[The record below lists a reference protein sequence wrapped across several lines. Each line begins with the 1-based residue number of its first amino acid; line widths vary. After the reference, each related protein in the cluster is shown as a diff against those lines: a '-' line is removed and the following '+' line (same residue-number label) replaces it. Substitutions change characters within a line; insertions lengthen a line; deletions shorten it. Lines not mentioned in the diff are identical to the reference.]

1 VFATIYHFVYYLTG
15 LQLPFLKVVNTF
27 GFFVAL
33 SIGAAYWAF
42 KQEFDRKSKLGIF
55 PTVPMESQQGK
66 PMAKSEYAINGIMSF
81 IFGYKI
87 LYLLVEA
94 SSNSQFSPPDHV
106 FTSEGNW
113 LLGLGLLGWS
123 VWSTWRKDK
132 EQRAMPRVEE
142 LVQMPAGALMGSVTM
157 VALASGF
164 LGAKLFHLV
173 ENWDWFLEGLK
184 RDGLVGMMM
193 TQGGWT
199 FYGGLICGGAGVL
212 LYARSQGLPWKSV
225 LDAGGPGMMLSY
237 GIGRF
242 GCHFSGDGDWGIA
255 NLKPNPGL
263 PDWAWAYKYPNN
275 VLGRDAGPDMEY
287 IPGSLDEYAYQ
298 LSVPVYPTPL
308 YEALM
313 AMGLFAVLW
322 FWGRKQ
328 DWQPGRLFSVYMI
341 FAGLERFIIELIRE
355 HGDSLY
361 TLGTM
366 VFSQAQMIS
375 LALVIG
381 GAIGFVSLRPK
392 HTKNNDQGGMN
403 GSPEGDEKTG
413 SGVSGMAKSTLV
425 LLIISFI
432 GVSTPL
438 LAQEKVVLPEAP
450 TVSKIGNGKNPPD
463 TLVVEDFQRMDPIL
477 ITTSMDE
484 EKKQNY
490 LTLKRR
496 VKKTLPYAKMAA
508 LKMKAMED
516 KLNTITDKKAKKKY
530 IKECEAS
537 LKELYMDQLKNL
549 TIGEGQVLMKLLH
562 RETGKTSW
570 AIMRNY
576 RGTGEALFWQAFG
589 SIYGH
594 DLKVEYD
601 PIIDYQIE
609 NIIRVEHLE

>member
-1 VFATIYHFVYYLTG
+1 VFATIYHFIYYLTG

-33 SIGAAYWAF
+33 SIGVAYWAI
-42 KQEFDRKSKLGIF
+42 KKEFDRKSEIGIF
-55 PTVPMESQQGK
+55 PKVPVVSHQGK
-66 PMAKSEYAINGIMSF
+66 PMAKSEYVINGLMSF

-87 LYLLVEA
+87 LYLLLEA
-94 SSNSQFSPPDHV
+94 SSSPGFSPPEHV

-113 LLGLGLLGWS
+113 WLGLALLGWS
-123 VWSTWRKDK
+123 AWSTWKKDQ
-132 EQRAMPRVEE
+132 EQRRLPLVEDP
-142 LVQMPAGALMGSVTM
+142 VMMPAGALMGSVTM

-173 ENWDWFLEGLK
+173 ENWEVFVRGLQEEGL
-184 RDGLVGMMM
+184 LGMMM

-212 LYARSQGLPWKSV
+212 FYSKSQGLPWKSV

-237 GIGRF
+237 GLGRF

-275 VLGRDAGPDMEY
+275 VLGREAGPDMEY

-313 AMGLFAVLW
+313 ALVLFAVIW
-322 FWGRKQ
+322 FWGRRQ
-328 DWQPGRLFSVYMI
+328 DWKPGRLFALYLI

-361 TLGTM
+361 TLGSM
-366 VFSQAQMIS
+366 VFSQAQLIS
-375 LALVIG
+375 LVLVVVGTLGFVVLGLKGMGKKGIAAVVVLLWMG
-381 GAIGFVSLRPK
+381 GAE
-392 HTKNNDQGGMN
+392 TKAQG
-403 GSPEGDEKTG
+403 
-413 SGVSGMAKSTLV
+413 
-425 LLIISFI
+425 
-432 GVSTPL
+432 
-438 LAQEKVVLPEAP
+438 KVVLPEAP
-450 TVSKIGNGKNPPD
+450 TVSRLGDGKNPPD
-463 TLVVEDFQRMDPIL
+463 TLVVEDFLRMDPIL
-477 ITTSMDE
+477 INTNMDE
-484 EKKQNY
+484 EKKQAY

-570 AIMRNY
+570 AIMKNY

>member
-1 VFATIYHFVYYLTG
+1 MFATIYHFVYYLTG

-33 SIGAAYWAF
+33 SIGAAYWAI
-42 KQEFDRKSKLGIF
+42 KQEFDRKTVQGVF
-55 PTVPMESQQGK
+55 PKVSMENNQGK
-66 PMAKSEYAINGIMSF
+66 PMAKSEYVINGLMSF

-94 SSNSQFSPPDHV
+94 SSNSRFSPPEHV
-106 FTSEGNW
+106 FTLEGNW

-123 VWSTWRKDK
+123 VWSTWKKDK
-132 EQRAMPRVEE
+132 EQRAMPRVDE

-173 ENWDWFLEGLK
+173 ENWEVFMRGLEEEGL
-184 RDGLVGMMM
+184 LGMMM

-212 LYARSQGLPWKSV
+212 LYSRSQGLPWKSV

-255 NLKPNPGL
+255 NLSPNPGL

-275 VLGRDAGPDMEY
+275 VLGREAGPDMEY

-298 LSVPVYPTPL
+298 LFTPVYPTPL

-313 AMGLFAVLW
+313 AMGLFAILW

-328 DWQPGRLFSVYMI
+328 AWKPGRLFAMYMI

-361 TLGTM
+361 RLGTM

-375 LALVIG
+375 LVLILVGSVGFIVLG
-381 GAIGFVSLRPK
+381 KKGISGKVAAILLLGLGMMGDVGAQ
-392 HTKNNDQGGMN
+392 TK
-403 GSPEGDEKTG
+403 
-413 SGVSGMAKSTLV
+413 
-425 LLIISFI
+425 I
-432 GVSTPL
+432 
-438 LAQEKVVLPEAP
+438 VLPEAP
-450 TVSKIGNGKNPPD
+450 TVSRLGDGKNPPD
-463 TLVVEDFQRMDPIL
+463 TLVVEDYQRMDPIL

-484 EKKQNY
+484 DKKQAY

-537 LKELYMDQLKNL
+537 LKEMYMDQLKNL

-570 AIMRNY
+570 AIMKNY

>member
-1 VFATIYHFVYYLTG
+1 M
-15 LQLPFLKVVNTF
+15 PFLKVVNTF

-33 SIGAAYWAF
+33 SIGAAYWAI
-42 KQEFDRKSKLGIF
+42 KTEFDRKSAKGLF
-55 PTVPMESQQGK
+55 PQVPIAINQGK
-66 PMAKSEYAINGIMSF
+66 PMAKSEYLINGLMSF

-94 SSNSQFSPPDHV
+94 NSPGFSPPEHV
-106 FTSEGNW
+106 FTAEGNVW
-113 LLGLGLLGWS
+113 LGIALLGWS
-123 VWSTWRKDK
+123 VWSTWKKDQQ
-132 EQRAMPRVEE
+132 QRSLPLVEDP
-142 LVQMPAGALMGSVTM
+142 VMMPAGALMGSVTM
-157 VALASGF
+157 VALSCGF

-173 ENWDWFLEGLK
+173 ENWDLFLQGLREEGLM
-184 RDGLVGMMM
+184 GMMM

-212 LYARSQGLPWKSV
+212 LYSRSQGLPWKSV

-255 NLKPNPGL
+255 NLKANPGL

-275 VLGRDAGPDMEY
+275 VLGREAGPEMEY

-322 FWGRKQ
+322 FWARKQ
-328 DWQPGRLFSVYMI
+328 EWKPGRLFAVYMI
-341 FAGLERFIIELIRE
+341 FAGFERFIIELIRE

-361 TLGTM
+361 TLGSM
-366 VFSQAQMIS
+366 IFSQAQMIS
-375 LALVIG
+375 LVLMVVGSVGFIALGRKGLG
-381 GAIGFVSLRPK
+381 GKVAAILLLGLPWVGDANGQ
-392 HTKNNDQGGMN
+392 TK
-403 GSPEGDEKTG
+403 
-413 SGVSGMAKSTLV
+413 
-425 LLIISFI
+425 I
-432 GVSTPL
+432 
-438 LAQEKVVLPEAP
+438 VLPEAP
-450 TVSKIGNGKNPPD
+450 TVSKLGNGKTPPD

-484 EKKQNY
+484 DKKQAY

-537 LKELYMDQLKNL
+537 LKELYMEQLKNL

-570 AIMRNY
+570 AIMKNY